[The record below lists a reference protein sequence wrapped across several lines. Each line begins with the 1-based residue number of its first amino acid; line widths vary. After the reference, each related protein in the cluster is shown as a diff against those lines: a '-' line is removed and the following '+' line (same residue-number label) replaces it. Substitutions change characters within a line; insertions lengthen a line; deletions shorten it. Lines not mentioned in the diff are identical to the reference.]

1 MGPGDL
7 SGGAGGRR
15 CWRGPSQEPDLSPEA
30 PHVQLVGFWHKRGRD
45 EEPLGRRE
53 APAPQ
58 PRGPQEGRARGPRH
72 PARHPLRTALREP
85 PRGDPSQGTC
95 SGQRGPRRGRRRLAG
110 GRTSWAASTCVP
122 SPASTPSVLRPATR
136 GRAAGHRGPL
146 SSAGGLCDDLAVQ
159 NPPRDRCPGNGRPS
173 ARQQAGHPHRRL
185 GVLLEPSSLSGKV
198 TTVNGSA
205 GHCAPTGGL
214 RCPGDGLRQN
224 EVLFH
229 AEMTGRC
236 LQRTKPSCSWQGTP
250 CPSPSRVRYGA
261 AGTLP
266 ASSGPSLGGCFV
278 PLLRG
283 PSLEPG
289 RVRGC
294 TRSRLQT
301 RKCRHVSGQTH
312 LGTVTTARKL

>member
-1 MGPGDL
+1 MYNSWASGINGAETRSRLEDGRHRLRSRGDPRRAGPRVPGTRRGTRCARRSESRL
-7 SGGAGGRR
+7 AGTRRRARARGSEGLGVGGAGWREDARAGRPAHASLLPRPPPR
-15 CWRGPSQEPDLSPEA
+15 CCVR
-30 PHVQLVGFWHKRGRD
+30 
-45 EEPLGRRE
+45 
-53 APAPQ
+53 
-58 PRGPQEGRARGPRH
+58 
-72 PARHPLRTALREP
+72 LRE
-85 PRGDPSQGTC
+85 
-95 SGQRGPRRGRRRLAG
+95 
-110 GRTSWAASTCVP
+110 
-122 SPASTPSVLRPATR
+122 

-173 ARQQAGHPHRRL
+173 ARQQAGHPHLRL
-185 GVLLEPSSLSGKV
+185 RMLLEPSSLSGKV

-278 PLLRG
+278 PLLHG

-289 RVRGC
+289 RVRAC

-301 RKCRHVSGQTH
+301 RKCRHMSGQTH